1 MRVLLTGAYGQLGRC
16 LLDRFPADWIT
27 LACGSAELDI
37 TDRCAVMRVVKKFK
51 PDVIMNAAAYTAVDK
66 AETDRTRALKVN
78 AIGPENLAQAA
89 KLVNARLIHISTDYV
104 FDGLKKTTY
113 SENDPPCPI
122 NFYGLSKWEGEKRV
136 FEVLPEAIVIRTS
149 WMFSEYGNNFV
160 STMLRLAQ
168 TRSELH
174 VVNDQYGCP
183 TYAGDLAEAMIHL
196 AGSPENM
203 GIYHYCG
210 DIAVS
215 WCEFAQAIF
224 VAAEKEVNVR
234 GITSSQ
240 YPSAATRPARSIL
253 NTEHIT
259 SAGITASD
267 WQEQLITCLKP
278 QSTPF
283 SYASIL

>member
-37 TDRCAVMRVVKKFK
+37 TDRVAVVRVVKKFK

-66 AETDRTRALKVN
+66 AETDRTRALKIN

-89 KLVNARLIHISTDYV
+89 KMIGARFIHISTDYV
-104 FDGLKKTTY
+104 FDGVKKTPYT
-113 SENDPPCPI
+113 EQDPPCPI

-183 TYAGDLAEAMIHL
+183 TYAGDLAQAMITL
-196 AGSPENM
+196 ADMPEKR
-203 GIYHYCG
+203 GLYHYCG
-210 DIAVS
+210 DVAVS
-215 WCEFAQAIF
+215 WCEFAQTIF
-224 VAAEKEVNVR
+224 VAAQQDVVVH
-234 GITSSQ
+234 GIISSH
-240 YPSAATRPARSIL
+240 YPSAAIRPARSVMNSDALSTI
-253 NTEHIT
+253 
-259 SAGITASD
+259 GIPPSD
-267 WQEQLITCLKP
+267 WQDELRLCLNHLA
-278 QSTPF
+278 TPF
-283 SYASIL
+283 PYANTL

>member
-37 TDRCAVMRVVKKFK
+37 TDRVAVVRVVKKFK

-66 AETDRTRALKVN
+66 AETDRTRALKIN

-89 KLVNARLIHISTDYV
+89 KMIGARFIHISTDYV
-104 FDGLKKTTY
+104 FDGVKKTPYT
-113 SENDPPCPI
+113 EQDQPCPI

-174 VVNDQYGCP
+174 VVNDQCGCP
-183 TYAGDLAEAMIHL
+183 TYAGDLAQAMITL
-196 AGSPENM
+196 ADMPEKH
-203 GIYHYCG
+203 GLYHYCG
-210 DIAVS
+210 DVAVS
-215 WCEFAQAIF
+215 WCEFAQTIF
-224 VAAEKEVNVR
+224 VAAQQDVVVH
-234 GITSSQ
+234 GIISSH
-240 YPSAATRPARSIL
+240 YPSAAIRPARSVMNSDALSTI
-253 NTEHIT
+253 
-259 SAGITASD
+259 GIPPSD
-267 WQEQLITCLKP
+267 WQDKLRLCLNHLA
-278 QSTPF
+278 TPF
-283 SYASIL
+283 PYANTL

>member
-1 MRVLLTGAYGQLGRC
+1 MRVLLTGAYGQLERC

-37 TDRCAVMRVVKKFK
+37 TDRVAVVRVVKKFK

-66 AETDRTRALKVN
+66 AETDRTRALKIN

-89 KLVNARLIHISTDYV
+89 KMIGARFIHISTDYV
-104 FDGLKKTTY
+104 FDGVKKTPYT
-113 SENDPPCPI
+113 EQDPPCPI

-183 TYAGDLAEAMIHL
+183 TYAGDLAQAMITL
-196 AGSPENM
+196 ADMPEKR
-203 GIYHYCG
+203 GLYHYCG
-210 DIAVS
+210 DVAVS
-215 WCEFAQAIF
+215 WCEFAQTIF
-224 VAAEKEVNVR
+224 VAAQQDVVVH
-234 GITSSQ
+234 GIISSH
-240 YPSAATRPARSIL
+240 YPSAAIRPARSVMNSDALSTIGIPL
-253 NTEHIT
+253 RL
-259 SAGITASD
+259 AG
-267 WQEQLITCLKP
+267 
-278 QSTPF
+278 
-283 SYASIL
+283 

>member
-37 TDRCAVMRVVKKFK
+37 TDRVAVVRVVKKFK

-66 AETDRTRALKVN
+66 AETDRTRALKIN

-89 KLVNARLIHISTDYV
+89 KMIGARFIHISTDYV
-104 FDGLKKTTY
+104 FDGVKKTPYT
-113 SENDPPCPI
+113 EQDPPCPI

-183 TYAGDLAEAMIHL
+183 TYAGDLAQAMITL
-196 AGSPENM
+196 ADMPEKR
-203 GIYHYCG
+203 GLYHYCG
-210 DIAVS
+210 DVAVS
-215 WCEFAQAIF
+215 WCEFAQTIF
-224 VAAEKEVNVR
+224 VAAQQDVVVH
-234 GITSSQ
+234 GIISSH
-240 YPSAATRPARSIL
+240 YPSAAIRPARSVMNSDALSTI
-253 NTEHIT
+253 
-259 SAGITASD
+259 GIPPSD
-267 WQEQLITCLKP
+267 WQDKLRLCLNHLA
-278 QSTPF
+278 TPF
-283 SYASIL
+283 PYANTL

>member
-37 TDRCAVMRVVKKFK
+37 TDRVAVVRVVKKFK

-66 AETDRTRALKVN
+66 AETDRTRALKIN

-89 KLVNARLIHISTDYV
+89 KMIGARFIHISTDYV
-104 FDGLKKTTY
+104 FDGVKKTPYT
-113 SENDPPCPI
+113 EQDPPCPI

-183 TYAGDLAEAMIHL
+183 TYAGDLAQAMITL
-196 AGSPENM
+196 ADMPEKR
-203 GIYHYCG
+203 GLYHYCG
-210 DIAVS
+210 DVAVS
-215 WCEFAQAIF
+215 WCEFAQTIF
-224 VAAEKEVNVR
+224 VAAQQDVVVH
-234 GITSSQ
+234 GIISSH
-240 YPSAATRPARSIL
+240 YPSAAIRPARSVMNIDAL
-253 NTEHIT
+253 STI
-259 SAGITASD
+259 GIPPSD
-267 WQEQLITCLKP
+267 WQDKLRLCLNHLA
-278 QSTPF
+278 TPF
-283 SYASIL
+283 PYANTL

>member
-37 TDRCAVMRVVKKFK
+37 TDRVAVVRVVKKFK

-66 AETDRTRALKVN
+66 AETDRTRALKIN

-89 KLVNARLIHISTDYV
+89 KMIGARFIHISTDYV
-104 FDGLKKTTY
+104 FDGVKKTPYT
-113 SENDPPCPI
+113 EQDPPCPI

-183 TYAGDLAEAMIHL
+183 TYAGDLAQAMITL
-196 AGSPENM
+196 ADMPEKH
-203 GIYHYCG
+203 GLYHYCG
-210 DIAVS
+210 DVAVS
-215 WCEFAQAIF
+215 WCEFAQTIF
-224 VAAEKEVNVR
+224 VAAQQDVVVH
-234 GITSSQ
+234 GIISSH
-240 YPSAATRPARSIL
+240 YPSAAIRPARSVMNSDALSTI
-253 NTEHIT
+253 
-259 SAGITASD
+259 GIPPSD
-267 WQEQLITCLKP
+267 WQDKLRLCLNHLA
-278 QSTPF
+278 TPF
-283 SYASIL
+283 PYANTL

>member
-37 TDRCAVMRVVKKFK
+37 TDRVAVVRVVKKFK

-66 AETDRTRALKVN
+66 AETDRTRALKIN

-89 KLVNARLIHISTDYV
+89 KMIGARFIHISTDYV
-104 FDGLKKTTY
+104 FDGVKRTPYT
-113 SENDPPCPI
+113 EQDPPCPI

-183 TYAGDLAEAMIHL
+183 TYAGDLAQAMITL
-196 AGSPENM
+196 ADMPEKH

-210 DIAVS
+210 DVAVS
-215 WCEFAQAIF
+215 WCEFAQTIF
-224 VAAEKEVNVR
+224 VAAQQDVVVH
-234 GITSSQ
+234 GIISSH
-240 YPSAATRPARSIL
+240 YPSAAIRPARSVMNSDALSTI
-253 NTEHIT
+253 
-259 SAGITASD
+259 GIPPSD
-267 WQEQLITCLKP
+267 WQDKLRLCLNHLA
-278 QSTPF
+278 TPF
-283 SYASIL
+283 PYANTL

>member
-37 TDRCAVMRVVKKFK
+37 TDRVAVVRVVKKFK

-66 AETDRTRALKVN
+66 AETDRTRALKIN

-89 KLVNARLIHISTDYV
+89 KMIGARFIHISTDYV
-104 FDGLKKTTY
+104 FDGVKRTPYT
-113 SENDPPCPI
+113 EQDPPCPI

-183 TYAGDLAEAMIHL
+183 TYAGDLAQAMITL
-196 AGSPENM
+196 ADMPEKH
-203 GIYHYCG
+203 GLYHYCG
-210 DIAVS
+210 DVAVS
-215 WCEFAQAIF
+215 WCEFAQTIF
-224 VAAEKEVNVR
+224 VAAQQDVVVH
-234 GITSSQ
+234 GIISSH
-240 YPSAATRPARSIL
+240 YPSAAIRPARSVMNSDALSTI
-253 NTEHIT
+253 
-259 SAGITASD
+259 GIPPSD
-267 WQEQLITCLKP
+267 WQDKLRLCLNHLA
-278 QSTPF
+278 TPF
-283 SYASIL
+283 PYANTL

>member
-37 TDRCAVMRVVKKFK
+37 TDRVAVVRVVKKFK

-66 AETDRTRALKVN
+66 AETDRTRALKIN

-89 KLVNARLIHISTDYV
+89 KMIGARFIHISTDYV
-104 FDGLKKTTY
+104 FDGVKKTPYT
-113 SENDPPCPI
+113 EQDPPCPI

-183 TYAGDLAEAMIHL
+183 TYAGDLAQAMITL
-196 AGSPENM
+196 ADMPEKH
-203 GIYHYCG
+203 GLYHYCG
-210 DIAVS
+210 DVAVS
-215 WCEFAQAIF
+215 WCEFAQTIF
-224 VAAEKEVNVR
+224 VAAQQDVVVH
-234 GITSSQ
+234 GIISSH
-240 YPSAATRPARSIL
+240 YPSAAIRPARSVMNSDAL
-253 NTEHIT
+253 STM
-259 SAGITASD
+259 GIPPSD
-267 WQEQLITCLKP
+267 WQDKLRLCLNHLA
-278 QSTPF
+278 TPF
-283 SYASIL
+283 PYANTL

>member
-37 TDRCAVMRVVKKFK
+37 TDRCAITRVVKRFQ

-104 FDGLKKTTY
+104 FDGLKKTSY
-113 SENDPPCPI
+113 AENDAPCPI

-160 STMLRLAQ
+160 STMLRLAE

-183 TYAGDLAEAMIHL
+183 TYAGDLAQAMITL
-196 AGSPENM
+196 AAGPRNT

-210 DIAVS
+210 DVAVS
-215 WCEFAQAIF
+215 WCEFAQTIF
-224 VAAEKEVNVR
+224 VAAHKDVTVH
-234 GITSSQ
+234 GISSSH
-240 YPSAATRPARSIL
+240 YPSAAIRPARSIL

-267 WQEQLITCLKP
+267 WQARLITCLKP
-278 QSTPF
+278 QSTPLP
-283 SYASIL
+283 YAKIL

>member
-1 MRVLLTGAYGQLGRC
+1 MRVLLTGAYGQLERC

-37 TDRCAVMRVVKKFK
+37 TDRVAVVRVVKKFK

-66 AETDRTRALKVN
+66 AETDRTRALKIN

-89 KLVNARLIHISTDYV
+89 KMIGARFIHISTDYV
-104 FDGLKKTTY
+104 FDGVKKTPYT
-113 SENDPPCPI
+113 EQDPPCPI

-183 TYAGDLAEAMIHL
+183 TYAGDLAQAMITL
-196 AGSPENM
+196 ADMPEKR
-203 GIYHYCG
+203 GLYHYCG
-210 DIAVS
+210 DVAVS
-215 WCEFAQAIF
+215 WCEFAQTIF
-224 VAAEKEVNVR
+224 VAAQQDVVVH
-234 GITSSQ
+234 GIISSH
-240 YPSAATRPARSIL
+240 YPSAAIRPARSVMNSDALSTI
-253 NTEHIT
+253 
-259 SAGITASD
+259 GIPPSD
-267 WQEQLITCLKP
+267 WQDKLRLCLNHLA
-278 QSTPF
+278 TPF
-283 SYASIL
+283 PYANTL

>member
-37 TDRCAVMRVVKKFK
+37 TDRVAVVRVVKKFK

-66 AETDRTRALKVN
+66 AETDRTRALKIN

-89 KLVNARLIHISTDYV
+89 KMIGARFIHISTDYV
-104 FDGLKKTTY
+104 FDGVKRTPYT
-113 SENDPPCPI
+113 EQDPPCPI

-183 TYAGDLAEAMIHL
+183 TYAGDLAQAMITL
-196 AGSPENM
+196 ADMPEKH
-203 GIYHYCG
+203 GLYHYCG
-210 DIAVS
+210 DVAVS
-215 WCEFAQAIF
+215 WCEFAQTIF
-224 VAAEKEVNVR
+224 VAAQQDVVVH
-234 GITSSQ
+234 GIISSH
-240 YPSAATRPARSIL
+240 YPSAAIRPARSVMNSDAL
-253 NTEHIT
+253 STM
-259 SAGITASD
+259 GIPPSD
-267 WQEQLITCLKP
+267 WQDKLRLCLNHLA
-278 QSTPF
+278 TPF
-283 SYASIL
+283 PYANTL

>member
-37 TDRCAVMRVVKKFK
+37 TDRVAVVRVVKKFK

-66 AETDRTRALKVN
+66 AETDRTRALKIN

-89 KLVNARLIHISTDYV
+89 KMIGARFIHISTDYV
-104 FDGLKKTTY
+104 FDGVKRTPYT
-113 SENDPPCPI
+113 EQDPPCPI

-168 TRSELH
+168 RRSELH

-183 TYAGDLAEAMIHL
+183 TYAGDLAQAMITL
-196 AGSPENM
+196 ADMPEKH
-203 GIYHYCG
+203 GLYHYCG
-210 DIAVS
+210 DVAVS
-215 WCEFAQAIF
+215 WCEFAQTIF
-224 VAAEKEVNVR
+224 VAAQQDVVVH
-234 GITSSQ
+234 GIISSH
-240 YPSAATRPARSIL
+240 YPSAAIRPARSVMNSDALSTI
-253 NTEHIT
+253 
-259 SAGITASD
+259 GIPPSD
-267 WQEQLITCLKP
+267 WQDKLRLCLNHLA
-278 QSTPF
+278 TPF
-283 SYASIL
+283 PYANTL

>member
-37 TDRCAVMRVVKKFK
+37 TDRVAVMRIIKKFK

-66 AETDRTRALKVN
+66 AETDRTRALKIN

-104 FDGLKKTTY
+104 FDGLKKTSYT
-113 SENDPPCPI
+113 ENDAPCPI

-136 FEVLPEAIVIRTS
+136 LEILPNALIIRTS

-160 STMLRLAQ
+160 STMLRLSE

-183 TYAGDLAEAMIHL
+183 TYAGDLAQAMIKL
-196 AGSPENM
+196 AAAPYNT
-203 GIYHYCG
+203 GIYHYSG
-210 DIAVS
+210 DVAVN
-215 WCEFAQAIF
+215 WCEFAQSIF
-224 VAAEKEVNVR
+224 VAAHKDVTVY
-234 GITSSQ
+234 GIASSQ
-240 YPSAATRPARSIL
+240 YPSAAFRPARSIL

-267 WQEQLITCLKP
+267 WQARLITCLKP
-278 QSTPF
+278 QSTPLP
-283 SYASIL
+283 YAKIM

>member
-37 TDRCAVMRVVKKFK
+37 TDRVAVLRVVKKFK

-66 AETDRTRALKVN
+66 AETDRTRALKIN

-89 KLVNARLIHISTDYV
+89 KMIGARFIHISTDYV
-104 FDGLKKTTY
+104 FDGVKKTPYT
-113 SENDPPCPI
+113 EQDQPCPI

-183 TYAGDLAEAMIHL
+183 TYAGDLARAMITL
-196 AGSPENM
+196 ADMPEKR
-203 GIYHYCG
+203 GLYHYCG
-210 DIAVS
+210 DVAVS
-215 WCEFAQAIF
+215 WCEFAQTIF
-224 VAAEKEVNVR
+224 VAAQQDVVVH
-234 GITSSQ
+234 GIISSH
-240 YPSAATRPARSIL
+240 YPSAAIRPARSVMNSDALSTI
-253 NTEHIT
+253 
-259 SAGITASD
+259 GIPPSD
-267 WQEQLITCLKP
+267 WQDKLRLCLNHLA
-278 QSTPF
+278 TPF
-283 SYASIL
+283 PYANTL

>member
-78 AIGPENLAQAA
+78 AIGPENLAEAA
-89 KLVNARLIHISTDYV
+89 KQIGARLIHISTDYV
-104 FDGLKKTTY
+104 FDGLKKTAYT
-113 SENDPPCPI
+113 ENDPPCPI

-136 FEVLPEAIVIRTS
+136 FDVLPEAIVIRTS

-160 STMLRLAQ
+160 STMLRLAE

-183 TYAGDLAEAMIHL
+183 TYAGDLAQAMITL
-196 AGSPENM
+196 ADMPEKR
-203 GIYHYCG
+203 GLYHYCG
-210 DIAVS
+210 DVAVS
-215 WCEFAQAIF
+215 WCEFAQTIF
-224 VAAEKEVNVR
+224 VAAQQDVVVH
-234 GITSSQ
+234 GIISSH
-240 YPSAATRPARSIL
+240 YPSAAIRPARSVMNSDALSTI
-253 NTEHIT
+253 
-259 SAGITASD
+259 GIHPSD
-267 WQEQLITCLKP
+267 WQDKLRLCLNHLA
-278 QSTPF
+278 TPF
-283 SYASIL
+283 PYANTL

>member
-37 TDRCAVMRVVKKFK
+37 TDRVAVVRVVKKFK

-66 AETDRTRALKVN
+66 AETDRTRALKIN

-89 KLVNARLIHISTDYV
+89 KMIGARFIHISTDYV
-104 FDGLKKTTY
+104 FDGVKKTPYT
-113 SENDPPCPI
+113 EQDPPCPI

-183 TYAGDLAEAMIHL
+183 TYAGDLAQAMITL
-196 AGSPENM
+196 ADMPEKR
-203 GIYHYCG
+203 GLYHYCG
-210 DIAVS
+210 DVAVS
-215 WCEFAQAIF
+215 WCEFAQTIF
-224 VAAEKEVNVR
+224 VAAQQDVVVH
-234 GITSSQ
+234 GIISSH
-240 YPSAATRPARSIL
+240 YPSAAIRPARSVMNSDALSTI
-253 NTEHIT
+253 
-259 SAGITASD
+259 GIPPSD
-267 WQEQLITCLKP
+267 WQDKLRFCLNHLA
-278 QSTPF
+278 TPF
-283 SYASIL
+283 PYANTL